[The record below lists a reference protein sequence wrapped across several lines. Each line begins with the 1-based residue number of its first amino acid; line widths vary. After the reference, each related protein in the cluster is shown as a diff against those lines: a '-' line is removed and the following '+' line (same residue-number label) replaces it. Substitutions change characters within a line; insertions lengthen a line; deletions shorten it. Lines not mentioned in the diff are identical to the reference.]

1 MDIDRTDNMYMLMM
15 CVYLKAYEEA
25 LKDFED
31 AVKNVGFA
39 DLALMA
45 VQQKLKERKER
56 VAREMSDRA

>member
-1 MDIDRTDNMYMLMM
+1 MDINRTDSMYMLMM

-25 LKDFED
+25 LEDFED

-56 VAREMSDRA
+56 VAREMSEET